1 MQITKPCVALV
12 ASPGMGHLIP
22 IIELGKRLVTC
33 HKMDVTIFVVTSSGV
48 SSLSQASSQ
57 NLLNIVFLPPVDIS
71 GLVDSA
77 TSIYTQLAIM
87 MRLALP
93 NLQTAISAMES
104 HPVALIVDLFG
115 TELLVLGGEFKML
128 KYIFVTSNAWYL
140 ALNTYVPTL
149 DKNALDKHVENQ
161 EPLWIPG
168 CQSILFDDTF
178 GPILNRK
185 NQMFVEFVRVGIEI
199 SMADGVLVNTWQDLE
214 PTTLDALGDEK
225 KLKRVIKAPVYA
237 VGPLVRPIDVNV
249 RRDALDWLDMQ
260 PSQSVIYVSFGSG
273 GTLSTKQTIELA
285 WGLELSQ
292 QRFIWVLRP
301 PVENDASA
309 NIFKTGREFDDSS
322 SYLPDGFLTRTHN
335 LGLVIST
342 WAPQTEIL
350 AHPSVGGFL
359 SHCGWNSI
367 LESIVNGLPII
378 SWPLYAEQ
386 KMNAALLT
394 ALGVAVRAQ
403 ASPSNGVVTREEI
416 NSMVRRIMVDK
427 EGYEIRRKVKEFKY
441 SALKASSEDGS
452 SSNSISNL
460 AKAFKDRSQCQNVE
474 Y

>member
-33 HKMDVTIFVVTSSGV
+33 HELDVTIFVVTSGDV
-48 SSLSQASSQ
+48 SSLSQASCQ
-57 NLLNIVFLPPVDIS
+57 NLLNIVLLPPVDIS

-93 NLQTAISAMES
+93 NLQAAISAMES

-128 KYIFVTSNAWYL
+128 KYIFITSNAWYL

-149 DKNALDKHVENQ
+149 DKNELDKHVENQ

-168 CQSILFDDTF
+168 CQPVLFDDTF
-178 GPILNRK
+178 GPILDRK

-214 PTTLDALGDEK
+214 PTTLDALGDEN
-225 KLKRVIKAPVYA
+225 KLKRAIKAPVYA
-237 VGPLVRPIDVNV
+237 VGPLVRPVDVNV

-301 PVENDASA
+301 PIENNASA
-309 NIFKTGREFDDSS
+309 NIFKTGIAFDDSS

-367 LESIVNGLPII
+367 LESISNGLPII

-394 ALGVAVRAQ
+394 GLGVAVRAQ
-403 ASPSNGVVTREEI
+403 ALPSNGVVTRGEI
-416 NSMVRRIMVDK
+416 KSMVRRIMVDK
-427 EGYEIRRKVKEFKY
+427 EGYEIRSKVREFKY

-452 SSNSISNL
+452 SYNSISNL
-460 AKAFKDRSQCQNVE
+460 TKTFKDRWQCQNVE
-474 Y
+474 D